1 MKKKI
6 LAIVVLVAL
15 LASLF
20 SGCTFIKEN
29 KERAANEILA
39 TVTSDGI
46 SLTVTRNEFLA
57 YANYMLNQ
65 YSQYNYT
72 PNLAEL
78 MPEIL
83 DYMINQ
89 KYLIIK
95 GIVYLNSIPDRQ
107 AVTAAKHLGISAN
120 TPEGA
125 LTVAERYAAIK
136 TVNETFEKEI
146 EGYVE
151 EYENEQKN
159 MSIST
164 KKEEL
169 AVLYKAGYTVT
180 EVKTKAGSFKAQYLK
195 DEKLDESKVFI
206 EIYLAKGADKK
217 TVTMPVNSTMFDE
230 EKPFST
236 EITSE
241 EQTSK
246 VATKS
251 VVLIYEEP
259 YTDSE
264 GETVYRPHKTEPFEY
279 SVVTPRGTEPEEEEE
294 NKLEGDVKDRYKSD
308 TEIAAENKANL
319 FDYNISSTAAL
330 KEAYRQFRQ
339 AKKNMLINFDN
350 DGLAYYYR
358 NQYESAVLSAVKHEI
373 TRATDT
379 SAVNAA
385 AVNAEYALLVARQKE
400 EYDILETNAQKVS
413 KFAKSIV
420 DGTMKL
426 DTTYYIPVDAIAAE
440 GYDLT
445 EFFAIAHVLFKF
457 DKAQTDFINKEKGD
471 RKDEELKALRY
482 DVAKLT
488 VTSRSNPNYDPEYKC
503 PLHSDNEGECNYTGE
518 GICPALAFDPD
529 HLEDKLFG
537 AGGIY
542 EEMTAAL
549 EAAATPEAK
558 LNIFKNYMTLYNDD
572 GGAMTAAAGYMIA
585 PEGIAHS
592 YDGNDFP
599 NLGRELFANSAQVG
613 SAFLGGGEDAYLGY
627 AFTSYGIHLMMISFV
642 PFGNNEVSAEGVFSI
657 DAALDIKGNTHRD
670 AIEKK
675 LIETLQNNAYTQFTK
690 TNGAEKA
697 KAAAQKD
704 AKKFAKLLKD
714 LGVEE

>member
-6 LAIVVLVAL
+6 FAAIVLVAL
-15 LASLF
+15 LASIF

-72 PNLAEL
+72 PDLGEL

-95 GIVYLNSIPDRQ
+95 GIVYLNSLPHRQ
-107 AVTAAKHLGISAN
+107 AVTAAKKYGISAN

-125 LTVAERYAAIK
+125 LTVAERYNAIK

-146 EGYVE
+146 DDYVK

-159 MSIST
+159 MSISS

-169 AVLYKAGYTVT
+169 SVLYKAGYTVT
-180 EVKTKAGSFKAQYLK
+180 KVETKAGSFKEQYLK
-195 DEKLDESKVFI
+195 DEELDETKVFI
-206 EIYLAKGADKK
+206 EISLKKGEATE
-217 TVTMPVNSTMFDE
+217 TVVMPVNSTMYDE

-246 VATKS
+246 VVAKS
-251 VVLIYEEP
+251 VILIYEEP
-259 YTDSE
+259 YTDTE
-264 GETVYRPHKTEPFEY
+264 GETVYRPHKTQPFEY

-294 NKLEGDVKDRYKSD
+294 NELEGDVKDRYKLD
-308 TEIAAENKANL
+308 AEIAAENKASL
-319 FDYNISSTAAL
+319 FDYNVSTTAAL

-339 AKKNMLINFDN
+339 AKKSMLINFDET
-350 DGLAYYYR
+350 GLAYYYK
-358 NQYESAVLSAVKHEI
+358 NQYESAVLAAVKHEI

-379 SAVNAA
+379 SSVTADM
-385 AVNAEYALLVARQKE
+385 VNAEYALLVAKQKE
-400 EYDILETNAQKVS
+400 EYDILETDAEKVT

-426 DTTYYIPVDAIAAE
+426 DTTYYVPVDAIAAE
-440 GYDLT
+440 GYDLA

-457 DKAQTDFINKEKGD
+457 DKSQTDFINKDKGD
-471 RKDEELKALRY
+471 RTEEELKTLRY
-482 DVAKLT
+482 LVAQNT
-488 VTSRSNPNYDPEYKC
+488 VTSRSNPDYDPEYEC
-503 PLHSDNEGECNYTGE
+503 PL
-518 GICPALAFDPD
+518 
-529 HLEDKLFG
+529 
-537 AGGIY
+537 
-542 EEMTAAL
+542 
-549 EAAATPEAK
+549 
-558 LNIFKNYMTLYNDD
+558 
-572 GGAMTAAAGYMIA
+572 
-585 PEGIAHS
+585 
-592 YDGNDFP
+592 
-599 NLGRELFANSAQVG
+599 
-613 SAFLGGGEDAYLGY
+613 
-627 AFTSYGIHLMMISFV
+627 
-642 PFGNNEVSAEGVFSI
+642 
-657 DAALDIKGNTHRD
+657 
-670 AIEKK
+670 
-675 LIETLQNNAYTQFTK
+675 
-690 TNGAEKA
+690 
-697 KAAAQKD
+697 
-704 AKKFAKLLKD
+704 
-714 LGVEE
+714 

>member
-6 LAIVVLVAL
+6 FAVILLVAL
-15 LASLF
+15 FTTIF

-39 TVTSDGI
+39 TITSDGI

-72 PNLAEL
+72 PNLNEL
-78 MPEIL
+78 LPEIL

-95 GIVYLNSIPDRQ
+95 GIVYLNSLPHRKE
-107 AVTAAKHLGISAN
+107 VTAAKHLGISAN

-136 TVNETFEKEI
+136 TVNETFENEI
-146 EGYVE
+146 DGYVK
-151 EYENEQKN
+151 EYETEQRN
-159 MSIST
+159 MSISV

-169 AVLYKAGYTVT
+169 AVFAKGGYTVD
-180 EVKTKAGSFKAQYLK
+180 EVKIKAGSFKEQYLK
-195 DEKLDESKVFI
+195 DEELDESKVFI
-206 EIYLAKGADKK
+206 EILLSKGDDQQ
-217 TVTMPVNSTMFDE
+217 TVTMPVNSTMYDE
-230 EKPFST
+230 DKPFST
-236 EITSE
+236 EITAE

-246 VATKS
+246 VVKKS
-251 VVLIYEEP
+251 VVLVYEEP
-259 YTDSE
+259 YIDKD
-264 GETVYRPHKTEPFEY
+264 GETAYLPHKTQPFEY
-279 SVVTPRGTEPEEEEE
+279 TVVTPRGTEPKDEEE

-308 TEIAAENKANL
+308 NEIAAENKAAL
-319 FDYNISSTAAL
+319 FDYNVSTTAAL

-339 AKKNMLINFDN
+339 AKKNMLINFDT

-358 NQYESAVLSAVKHEI
+358 NQYESAVLSAVRHEI
-373 TRATDT
+373 KRAVDT
-379 SAVNAA
+379 SAITEEVIN
-385 AVNAEYALLVARQKE
+385 NEYALLVARQKE
-400 EYDILETNAQKVS
+400 EYDILETDAARVA

-426 DTTYYIPVDAIAAE
+426 DSTYYIPVDAIVAE
-440 GYDLT
+440 GYELS

-457 DKAQTDFINKEKGD
+457 DKAQTDFIDKDKGD
-471 RKDEELKALRY
+471 RTEEELKELRY
-482 DVAKLT
+482 SVAQIT
-488 VTSRSNPNYDPEYKC
+488 VTSRSNPDYDPEYEC
-503 PLHSDNEGECNYTGE
+503 PLHSHNEGECNYTGE

-537 AGGIY
+537 DGGIY
-542 EEMTAAL
+542 EEMTAAIK
-549 EAAATPEAK
+549 AAATPDEK
-558 LNIFKNYMTLYNDD
+558 LRVFKDYMTLYNDD
-572 GGAMTAAAGYMIA
+572 GGAMTAAAGYLIT

-599 NLGRELFANSAQVG
+599 SLGRELYANSPQVG
-613 SAFLGGGEDAYLGY
+613 SAFLGAGEDAYLGY
-627 AFTSYGIHLMMISFV
+627 AFTSYGIHLMMISFI
-642 PFGNNEVSAEGVFSI
+642 PFGSDEVSAEGVFSI
-657 DAALDIKGNTHRD
+657 DAPLDIKGNTHRD

-675 LIETLQNNAYTQFTK
+675 LVETLENNAYTQFTK
-690 TNGAEKA
+690 ANGAEQS
-697 KAAAQKD
+697 KAAAQKET
-704 AKKFAKLLKD
+704 KKFAKLLKD
-714 LGVEE
+714 LGVK